1 MVPVVPAHNG
11 GKAAGKRPAEA
22 DRLEIDLTETDPVR
36 SKPLASCGRP
46 GLSFIATLTDV
57 CRRPGWMGSEE
68 NCRFGAQSSC
78 APSQRCVRPRR
89 RTRRR
94 FEHAI
99 RRPVTPWI
107 AVEGS

>member
-46 GLSFIATLTDV
+46 ARWFILYRDPH
-57 CRRPGWMGSEE
+57 RRVPQARVDG
-68 NCRFGAQSSC
+68 
-78 APSQRCVRPRR
+78 
-89 RTRRR
+89 
-94 FEHAI
+94 I
-99 RRPVTPWI
+99 
-107 AVEGS
+107 

>member
-46 GLSFIATLTDV
+46 ALVYPLSRPSPTCAAGQGGWDLRKIVVLAHNRLALPRSAACVHGVGHEGALSTLSV
-57 CRRPGWMGSEE
+57 
-68 NCRFGAQSSC
+68 
-78 APSQRCVRPRR
+78 VL
-89 RTRRR
+89 
-94 FEHAI
+94 
-99 RRPVTPWI
+99 
-107 AVEGS
+107 